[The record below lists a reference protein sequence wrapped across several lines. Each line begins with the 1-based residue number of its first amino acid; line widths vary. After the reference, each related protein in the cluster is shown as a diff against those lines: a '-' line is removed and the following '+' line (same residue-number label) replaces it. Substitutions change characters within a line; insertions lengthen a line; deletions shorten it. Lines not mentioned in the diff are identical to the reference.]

1 MRIFKRKEE
10 KIQIELSDG
19 TIKELVI
26 KEQLREVLDK
36 VWDLQINLAV
46 RVMIKMDALKNNYI
60 IKKEENEEI
69 KDEKEKE
76 KESKEIATK
85 ILNVVDN
92 EKVFLEEE
100 LRNDSEIIKIITE
113 EEDISWVEKTYP
125 SSILNILEVFE
136 SVNPYFME
144 KKRVLGIIH
153 NQSNM

>member
-76 KESKEIATK
+76 QESKEIATK

>member
-1 MRIFKRKEE
+1 MKIFKRKEE
-10 KIQIELSDG
+10 KVQIELSDG
-19 TIKELVI
+19 TIKELTI
-26 KEQLREVLDK
+26 KEQLRDVLDK
-36 VWDLQINLAV
+36 VWDLQIDIAV
-46 RVMIKMDALKNNYI
+46 KVMVKIDALKSNNI
-60 IKKEENEEI
+60 IEQMKETVLEV
-69 KDEKEKE
+69 EKEQE
-76 KESKEIATK
+76 KETKKIASK
-85 ILNVVDN
+85 ILDVIDN
-92 EKVFLEEE
+92 EKIFLEEE